1 MLGDRAPSRGDNTG
15 DSGNFKMSGVR
26 RRVLEHQV
34 LGSRIPVLHVRCS
47 GATPPG
53 VLPRVIA
60 AARRSVIEH
69 RAPKSSQHKSKSK
82 KQTKMSAIHIVHVN
96 TKEATLKKR
105 FGENVYIADVTSR
118 SKDPVM
124 RALSPFHVCPVYT
137 LDVPFSEKAQDE
149 DEAITTVSVE
159 AAWQGLKC
167 FSESGIC
174 AKMMYE
180 QKVCRKRKCPSSETI
195 LGHCLPPFTNE
206 EGGVSQNREL
216 LGYVEAR
223 KRLYLPL
230 YKQALDKCPSA
241 KQALEVLRE
250 VYNKGEVVIVLK
262 DFTTNGDVENAKT
275 ALSHASLVRARLMG
289 EF

>member
-1 MLGDRAPSRGDNTG
+1 MFGVQRPVFERRTHYTG
-15 DSGNFKMSGVR
+15 DFGKFKMSGFR
-26 RRVLEHQV
+26 RRVLEHQMS
-34 LGSRIPVLHVRCS
+34 GSPSPAIRCY
-47 GATPPG
+47 PPG
-53 VLPRVIA
+53 CPPPCY
-60 AARRSVIEH
+60 RRGSALGH
-69 RAPKSSQHKSKSK
+69 RASSHNTNQQAKEK
-82 KQTKMSAIHIVHVN
+82 KQKTKKMSAIHIVHVN

-124 RALSPFHVCPVYT
+124 RALSPFHVCPVYS
-137 LDVPFSEKAQDE
+137 LDVPFSVKAQDE

-174 AKMMYE
+174 TKMMYE
-180 QKVCRKRKCPSSETI
+180 RKVCRKRKCPSSETI